1 MQMCLNLISASTF
14 NQWTAATKK
23 KKKAGGWGGQ
33 LNCNLLHLSIINLLE
48 LLLGAN

>member
-14 NQWTAATKK
+14 NQWTAATTKK
-23 KKKAGGWGGQ
+23 RGGGGDGQ

>member
-1 MQMCLNLISASTF
+1 MQMCLNLISANTF
-14 NQWTAATKK
+14 NEWTAAKK
-23 KKKAGGWGGQ
+23 KMGGEQ